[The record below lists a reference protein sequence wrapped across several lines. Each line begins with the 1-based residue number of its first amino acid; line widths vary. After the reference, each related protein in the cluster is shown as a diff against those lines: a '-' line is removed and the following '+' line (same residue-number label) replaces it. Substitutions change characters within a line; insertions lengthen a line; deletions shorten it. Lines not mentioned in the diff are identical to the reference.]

1 MTNLAASDLQPALE
15 KLYAVRPVWQRV
27 VSAAE
32 AIGLADR
39 TLLHAG
45 PPFRLGEQPSAPVL
59 SSAVLCCLHE
69 GWADSEAAA
78 QDLITNGE
86 VRLESAQDFNVVTP
100 LAAVISPSATLV
112 EVVDA
117 AGINPRPCWSI
128 LSSGRGPQIRFGTR
142 QQTVLERL
150 AWRDGELARALQSA
164 LAASPIDLL
173 PLAIIGLQRG
183 DDLHSVTS
191 GASQALQERL
201 IPLLLQGTNDVE
213 RMLDETPLF
222 FLTLWM
228 AACHLLLDTLCD
240 EPAAQSLL
248 VAMAG
253 NGIEVGIRL
262 AGEPTRW
269 RTAAAHTPQ
278 GPRLKAG
285 EEPISPML
293 GDSGV
298 IDAAGFGAQA
308 WHHATGVA
316 ADMDGWLPGRPA
328 GAPHW
333 QVGQHPL
340 FAPFGLGAAIDIE
353 RIDPRASLP
362 NVAIA
367 MLDARGKAGLL
378 GRGVCQ
384 TPAHLYG
391 APAADEPELNDPL
404 VIAQIS
410 AAFERYEQALV
421 SNDIATLD
429 ELFWQ
434 SPHTVRYGATENLY
448 GSAAIRAFRDG
459 RPAAGLSR
467 RITERSITSF
477 GSDSAVTHIAFSR
490 EGNPRTGRQ
499 TQTWIRIAG
508 AWRIVSAHVS
518 NMD

>member
-1 MTNLAASDLQPALE
+1 MTDLQPALE

-32 AIGLADR
+32 AIDLPDR

-45 PPFRLGEQPSAPVL
+45 PPFRLGQQPSAPIL
-59 SSAVLCCLHE
+59 SSALLCCLHE

-78 QDLITNGE
+78 QYLITSGE

-100 LAAVISPSATLV
+100 LAAVISPSTTLV

-117 AGINPRPCWSI
+117 VAINPRPCWSI
-128 LSSGRGPQIRFGTR
+128 LGSGRGPQIRFGTR
-142 QQTVLERL
+142 QQAVIERL
-150 AWRDGELARALQSA
+150 AWRDGELARVLQTA
-164 LAASPIDLL
+164 LANGPIDLL
-173 PLAIIGLQRG
+173 PLAVAGLQRG

-191 GASQALQERL
+191 GASQALQARL
-201 IPLLLQGTNDVE
+201 MPLLEGADGVE

-240 EPAAQSLL
+240 EPAARSLL
-248 VAMAG
+248 VGLAG

-308 WHHATGVA
+308 WQHATGVA
-316 ADMDGWLPGRPA
+316 ADMAGWLPGRPA

-340 FAPFGLGAAIDIE
+340 FAPFGLGAAIDSA
-353 RIDPRASLP
+353 RIDHRGSLP
-362 NVAIA
+362 RVAIA
-367 MLDARGKAGLL
+367 MLDARGEAGLL

-384 TPAHLYG
+384 TPARLYG
-391 APAADEPELNDPL
+391 SPAADEPALNEPL
-404 VIAQIS
+404 VIAQVS

-421 SNDIATLD
+421 SNDVATLD
-429 ELFWQ
+429 QLFWQ

-448 GSAAIRAFRDG
+448 GSAAIRAFRDD
-459 RPAAGLSR
+459 RPATGLSR
-467 RITERSITSF
+467 RIIERSITSF
-477 GSDSAVTHIAFSR
+477 GNDSAVTHMAFSR

>member
-1 MTNLAASDLQPALE
+1 MTDLAASDLQTALE
-15 KLYAVRPVWQRV
+15 KLYAVRPVWRRV
-27 VSAAE
+27 VAAAD
-32 AIGLADR
+32 AIGLPGR

-45 PPFRLGEQPSAPVL
+45 PPFRHGQRPSAPIL
-59 SSAVLCCLHE
+59 SSAVLCCLYE

-78 QDLITNGE
+78 QYLITSGE
-86 VRLESAQDFNVVTP
+86 VRLRPAQDFNVVTP
-100 LAAVISPSATLV
+100 LAAVVSPGTTLV

-117 AGINPRPCWSI
+117 AGINPRPCWSL

-142 QQTVLERL
+142 QQAVIERL
-150 AWRDGELARALQSA
+150 AWRDGELARVLRTA
-164 LAASPIDLL
+164 LAEGPIDLL
-173 PLAIIGLQRG
+173 PLAVAGLQRG

-201 IPLLLQGTNDVE
+201 MPLLEGADEVE

-240 EPAAQSLL
+240 EPAARSLL
-248 VAMAG
+248 VALAG
-253 NGIEVGIRL
+253 NGIEAGIRL
-262 AGEPTRW
+262 AGDPARW

-285 EEPISPML
+285 DEPVCPML

-308 WHHATGVA
+308 WHHATGAA
-316 ADMDGWLPGRPA
+316 ADMAGWLPGRPA
-328 GAPHW
+328 AAPEW
-333 QVGQHPL
+333 RLGQHPL
-340 FAPFGLGAAIDIE
+340 FAPFGLGSAIDSE
-353 RIDPRASLP
+353 RIDHHSSLP
-362 NVAIA
+362 RVAIA
-367 MLDARGKAGLL
+367 MLDARGEAGLL

-384 TPAHLYG
+384 TPARLYG
-391 APAADEPELNDPL
+391 SPAADEPELNDPL
-404 VIAQIS
+404 VVTQVN

-421 SNDIATLD
+421 SNDVATLD
-429 ELFWQ
+429 ELFWR

-459 RPAAGLSR
+459 RPATGLAR
-467 RITERSITSF
+467 RIIERSITSF
-477 GSDSAVTHIAFSR
+477 GSDHAVTHMAFSR

-499 TQTWIRIAG
+499 TQTWVRIAG

>member
-1 MTNLAASDLQPALE
+1 MTDLAASDLQPALE

-45 PPFRLGEQPSAPVL
+45 PPFRLGEQPSAPIL

-78 QDLITNGE
+78 QYLITSGE

-100 LAAVISPSATLV
+100 LAAVISPTTTLV

-128 LSSGRGPQIRFGTR
+128 LGSGRGPQIRFGTR
-142 QQTVLERL
+142 QQAVIERL

-164 LAASPIDLL
+164 LAAGPIDLL
-173 PLAIIGLQRG
+173 PLAVIGLQRG

-191 GASQALQERL
+191 GASRALQERL
-201 IPLLLQGTNDVE
+201 LPLLEGADEVE

-240 EPAAQSLL
+240 EPAARSLL
-248 VAMAG
+248 VGLAG

-262 AGEPTRW
+262 AGDPTHW
-269 RTAAAHTPQ
+269 RTATAHTPQ
-278 GPRLKAG
+278 GPRLKMG
-285 EEPISPML
+285 DEPISPML

-316 ADMDGWLPGRPA
+316 ADMAGWLPGRPA

-353 RIDPRASLP
+353 RIDPRARLP

-367 MLDARGKAGLL
+367 MLDARGEAGLL

-384 TPAHLYG
+384 TPARLYG
-391 APAADEPELNDPL
+391 SPAADEPELNDPL
-404 VIAQIS
+404 VLAQVS
-410 AAFERYEQALV
+410 AAFERYEQALI

-459 RPAAGLSR
+459 RPATGLSR
-467 RITERSITSF
+467 KIIERSITSF

-490 EGNPRTGRQ
+490 AGNPRTGRQ

>member
-1 MTNLAASDLQPALE
+1 MIDLADSDLQPALE

-32 AIGLADR
+32 AIDLTSR

-45 PPFRLGEQPSAPVL
+45 PPFRPGQQPSAPIR

-69 GWADSEAAA
+69 GWADSESAAL
-78 QDLITNGE
+78 DLITSGE

-100 LAAVISPSATLV
+100 LAAVISPCTTLV

-142 QQTVLERL
+142 QQAVIERL
-150 AWRDGELARALQSA
+150 AWRDGELSRVLHNA
-164 LAASPIDLL
+164 LATGPIALL
-173 PLAIIGLQRG
+173 PLAVAGLQLG
-183 DDLHSVTS
+183 DDLHSVTN

-201 IPLLLQGTNDVE
+201 LPLLDGAGDVE
-213 RMLDETPLF
+213 LMLDETPLF

-240 EPAAQSLL
+240 EPAARSLL
-248 VAMAG
+248 VALAG
-253 NGIEVGIRL
+253 NGIEAGIRL
-262 AGEPTRW
+262 AGDRTRW

-278 GPRLKAG
+278 GPRLRAG
-285 EEPISPML
+285 EEPISPMI

-308 WHHATGVA
+308 WHHATVVA
-316 ADMDGWLPGRPA
+316 ADMAGWLPGHPA

-333 QVGQHPL
+333 QVGQHPM
-340 FAPFGLGAAIDIE
+340 FAPFGLGAAINGA
-353 RIDPRASLP
+353 RINYRDSLP
-362 NVAIA
+362 RVAIA
-367 MLDARGKAGLL
+367 MLDAHGEAGLL
-378 GRGVCQ
+378 GRGICH
-384 TPAHLYG
+384 TPARLYG
-391 APAADEPELNDPL
+391 SPAFDEPELNEPM
-404 VIAQIS
+404 VIAQVS

-421 SNDIATLD
+421 NNDIATLD

-448 GSAAIRAFRDG
+448 GSAAIRAFRDS
-459 RPAAGLSR
+459 RPATGLSR
-467 RITERSITSF
+467 RIMERSITSF
-477 GSDSAVTHIAFSR
+477 GNDSAVTHIAFSR
-490 EGNPRTGRQ
+490 EGTPRTGRQ

-508 AWRIVSAHVS
+508 AWRIASAHVS